1 MTKIEVGDFTRCN
14 IYYASVKFTQP
25 PKRKEITNDAPPDTR
40 QAQQGTDWTL
50 ATNPRNAA
58 DQTLFRDDNIAALDW
73 PWEIGPLNRDVAE
86 VHRNAGTHQRV
97 GLVADV
103 EVQMRL
109 GRIARGTEFP
119 DHVAGFHLVADVNAH
134 TARLQM
140 RVQCVLI
147 LSVINHHV
155 VACDRR

>member
-14 IYYASVKFTQP
+14 LYYASVKFTQP
-25 PKRKEITNDAPPDTR
+25 AKRKEITNDAPPDGR
-40 QAQQGTDWTL
+40 QAQQEQIRTI

-58 DQTLFRDDNIAALDW
+58 DQTLFRYDNIAALDW
-73 PWEIGPLNRDVAE
+73 SWQIGPLNRDVAE

-109 GRIARGTEFP
+109 GRIAR
-119 DHVAGFHLVADVNAH
+119 
-134 TARLQM
+134 
-140 RVQCVLI
+140 
-147 LSVINHHV
+147 
-155 VACDRR
+155 